1 MNEIRIHPRADAPD
15 PALVARVRELP
26 AAVIGDAL
34 GRLNCPAGLQPYSS
48 PERLGRMAGPA
59 LTVRARPGDNLAV
72 HVAIEHA
79 RPGDVIVVDAGSA
92 VDRAI
97 IGELMAGRALLRGV
111 HGIVMDGAV
120 RDVDALAV
128 GDLHVYA
135 RGATPAGPYKFGP
148 GWLHAPVTIG
158 GIVVEDGDV
167 LVGDADGLVVI
178 PRARLAEAIAGG
190 TDVAAAEAAR
200 LAEMAEGRLSENLL
214 VTAANLVHVGED
226 RG

>member
-15 PALVARVRELP
+15 PALVARARELP

-34 GRLNCPAGLQPYSS
+34 GRLNCPAGLRPYSS
-48 PERLGRMAGPA
+48 PERLGSMAGPA

-79 RPGDVIVVDAGSA
+79 RPGDVIVVDAGGA

-97 IGELMAGRALLRGV
+97 VGELMAGRALLRGV
-111 HGIVMDGAV
+111 HGFVMDGAV

-128 GDLHVYA
+128 GELHVYA
-135 RGATPAGPYKFGP
+135 RGATPAGPYKSGP

-158 GIVVEDGDV
+158 GVVVEDGDLV
-167 LVGDADGLVVI
+167 VGDGDGLVVV
-178 PRARLAEAIAGG
+178 PRSRLAEAIAGG
-190 TDVAAAEAAR
+190 ADIAAAEAAR
-200 LAEMAEGRLSENLL
+200 LSEMAEGRLSENML
-214 VTAANLVHVGED
+214 VTTANLVRVEEG